1 MIFLRLFLEFF
12 KIGLFAVGGG
22 MATLPFLYELSSAT
36 GWFSAEALADMIAV
50 SESTPGP
57 IGVNM
62 ATYVGFTSGGQTELG
77 ILGSF
82 LGALLAT
89 LGLITPSIIII
100 LIIAGF
106 LKKFSENKFVTSAFY
121 GIRPAA
127 VAMVMSALLLLS
139 KTVFLNLPQA
149 IGDFSLASSVNWIA
163 LGLGILIF
171 ILINKFKKVHPI
183 AFIGLGAVRN
193 PFWNVKNGRNNY
205 EKVFIHFVVI
215 GADAM
220 HPAHGSHRSQSGF

>member
-1 MIFLRLFLEFF
+1 MIFLSLFLEFF
-12 KIGLFAVGGG
+12 KVGLFSVGGG
-22 MATLPFLYELSSAT
+22 LATIPFLYDLASRRPEWYTASDV
-36 GWFSAEALADMIAV
+36 ADMIAI

-57 IGVNM
+57 IGINM

-127 VAMVMSALLLLS
+127 VAMVMSALLLLCRN
-139 KTVFLNLPQA
+139 VFLNLPQA

-183 AFIGLGAVRN
+183 AFIGLGAVCGIL
-193 PFWNVKNGRNNY
+193 FG
-205 EKVFIHFVVI
+205 
-215 GADAM
+215 M
-220 HPAHGSHRSQSGF
+220 